1 MVFKRLRW
9 KGFRE
14 ATVILFFAGCLAF
27 GFNSLREHSLPLPG
41 STKVVDSSP
50 AAVNEPDG
58 SNAKGDMSIEEAVR
72 LFEKGAALFV
82 DARSEADYR
91 AGHIKGAVNIPD
103 LDFENYIGSF
113 LEKTAAETVLIT
125 YCEGDACTLSK
136 SLAEK
141 LSLAGFE
148 SVFHLKNGWGQWKE
162 RGLPIDSGQE

>member
-1 MVFKRLRW
+1 MVFKQLKW

-14 ATVILFFAGCLAF
+14 ATAILFIAGCLAF
-27 GFNSLREHSLPLPG
+27 GFNALREHSLPLPG
-41 STKVVDSSP
+41 TTQ
-50 AAVNEPDG
+50 AVNHSPTAINASDG
-58 SNAKGDMSIEEAVR
+58 SNPIGELSIEEAVR
-72 LFEKGAALFV
+72 LFEEGAVLFV

-103 LDFENYIGSF
+103 LDFENHIGSF

-125 YCEGDACTLSK
+125 YCEGDSCTLSK

-148 SVFHLKNGWGQWKE
+148 NVFHLKNGWGQWKE
-162 RGLPIDSGQE
+162 RGLPIARGQE

>member
-1 MVFKRLRW
+1 MKW

-27 GFNSLREHSLPLPG
+27 GFNALRENSLPLPG
-41 STKVVDSSP
+41 KTKTVDRSK
-50 AAVNEPDG
+50 AAVNAPDG
-58 SNAKGDMSIEEAVR
+58 TNAIGEMSIEEAVR

-91 AGHIKGAVNIPD
+91 AGHIAGAVNIPE
-103 LDFENYIGSF
+103 LDFENNIGSF

-125 YCEGDACTLSK
+125 YCEGDTCTLSK
-136 SLAEK
+136 NLAEK

-148 SVFHLKNGWGQWKE
+148 NVFHLKNGWGQWKE
-162 RGLPIDSGQE
+162 RGLPIDSG

>member
-27 GFNSLREHSLPLPG
+27 GFNALREHSLPLPG
-41 STKVVDSSP
+41 NTKAVDHSP
-50 AAVNEPDG
+50 AAVSEPDG
-58 SNAKGDMSIEEAVR
+58 TNAIGDMSVEEAVR

-103 LDFENYIGSF
+103 LNFENHIGSF
-113 LEKTAAETVLIT
+113 LEKTPAETVLIT
-125 YCEGDACTLSK
+125 YCEGDSCTLSK

-148 SVFHLKNGWGQWKE
+148 NVFHLQNGWGQWRE
-162 RGLPIDSGQE
+162 RGLPTASGSE

>member
-1 MVFKRLRW
+1 MKW

-14 ATVILFFAGCLAF
+14 ATLILFFAGCLAF
-27 GFNSLREHSLPLPG
+27 GFNALRERSLPLLG
-41 STKVVDSSP
+41 NTKTVDRSP
-50 AAVNEPDG
+50 AAVNAPDG
-58 SNAKGDMSIEEAVR
+58 TNVIGDMSIEEAVR

-91 AGHIKGAVNIPD
+91 AGHIKGAVNIPE
-103 LDFENYIGSF
+103 LDFENHIGSF

-125 YCEGDACTLSK
+125 YCEGDTCTLSK

-148 SVFHLKNGWGQWKE
+148 NVFHLKNGWGQWKE

>member
-1 MVFKRLRW
+1 MVFRRLKW

-27 GFNSLREHSLPLPG
+27 GFNALREHSLPLLET
-41 STKVVDSSP
+41 TKSVDRSS
-50 AAVNEPDG
+50 AAVNGPDG
-58 SNAKGDMSIEEAVR
+58 SNAIGDISIEEAVR
-72 LFEKGAALFV
+72 LFEEGAVLFV

-103 LDFENYIGSF
+103 LDFENHIGSF

-125 YCEGDACTLSK
+125 YCEGDSCTLSK

-148 SVFHLKNGWGQWKE
+148 NVFHLKNGWGQWKE
-162 RGLPIDSGQE
+162 RGLPIARGQE

>member
-1 MVFKRLRW
+1 MVFRRLKW

-27 GFNSLREHSLPLPG
+27 GFNALRKHSLPLLET
-41 STKVVDSSP
+41 TKSVDRSS

-58 SNAKGDMSIEEAVR
+58 SNAIGDISIEEAVR
-72 LFEKGAALFV
+72 LFEEGSALFV
-82 DARSEADYR
+82 DARSEAEYR

-103 LDFENYIGSF
+103 LDFENHIGSF

-125 YCEGDACTLSK
+125 YCEGESCALSK

-148 SVFHLKNGWGQWKE
+148 NVFHLKNGWGQWKE
-162 RGLPIDSGQE
+162 RGLPIARGQE

>member
-1 MVFKRLRW
+1 MVFKRLKW

-14 ATVILFFAGCLAF
+14 ATVIVFCAGCLAF
-27 GFNSLREHSLPLPG
+27 GFNALREHSLPLTVTTKAVDP
-41 STKVVDSSP
+41 ST
-50 AAVNEPDG
+50 AAINASG
-58 SNAKGDMSIEEAVR
+58 MSNAIGELSIEEAVR
-72 LFEKGAALFV
+72 LFEEGKAQFV

-103 LDFENYIGSF
+103 VNFENHIGSF

-141 LSLAGFE
+141 LALAGFE
-148 SVFHLKNGWGQWKE
+148 KVFHLKNGWGQWRE
-162 RGLPIDSGQE
+162 RGLPIAGGQE

>member
-1 MVFKRLRW
+1 MVLKQLKW

-14 ATVILFFAGCLAF
+14 ATAILFIAGCLAF
-27 GFNSLREHSLPLPG
+27 GFNALREHSLPLPG
-41 STKVVDSSP
+41 TTQ
-50 AAVNEPDG
+50 AVNHSPTAINESDG
-58 SNAKGDMSIEEAVR
+58 SKPIVELSIEEAVR
-72 LFEKGAALFV
+72 LFEEGAVLFV

-103 LDFENYIGSF
+103 LDFENHIGSF

-125 YCEGDACTLSK
+125 YCEGESCALSK

-148 SVFHLKNGWGQWKE
+148 NVFHLKNGWGQWKE
-162 RGLPIDSGQE
+162 LGLPIARGQE

>member
-1 MVFKRLRW
+1 MKL

-14 ATVILFFAGCLAF
+14 ATVILFFAGSLAF
-27 GFNSLREHSLPLPG
+27 GFNALREHSLPLPG
-41 STKVVDSSP
+41 NTKAVDSSP
-50 AAVNEPDG
+50 AAVNESDG
-58 SNAKGDMSIEEAVR
+58 SNAIGDMSIEEAVR
-72 LFEKGAALFV
+72 LFEEGAALFV

-103 LDFENYIGSF
+103 LDFENHIGSF

-125 YCEGDACTLSK
+125 YCEGNACTLST

-162 RGLPIDSGQE
+162 RGLPIASGQE

>member
-1 MVFKRLRW
+1 MVFKRLKW

-14 ATVILFFAGCLAF
+14 ATSILFIAGCLAF
-27 GFNSLREHSLPLPG
+27 GFNALREHSLPLPG
-41 STKVVDSSP
+41 TTQ
-50 AAVNEPDG
+50 AVNHSPTAINASDG
-58 SNAKGDMSIEEAVR
+58 SNPIGELSIEEAVR
-72 LFEKGAALFV
+72 LFEEGAVLFV

-103 LDFENYIGSF
+103 LDFENHIGSF

-125 YCEGDACTLSK
+125 YCEGDSCTLSK

-148 SVFHLKNGWGQWKE
+148 NVFHLKNGWGQWKE
-162 RGLPIDSGQE
+162 RGLPIARGQE

>member
-1 MVFKRLRW
+1 MWCYIMRW

-14 ATVILFFAGCLAF
+14 ATVILFFAGSLAF
-27 GFNSLREHSLPLPG
+27 GFNALREHSLPLPEN
-41 STKVVDSSP
+41 TKAVDSSP

-58 SNAKGDMSIEEAVR
+58 SNATGDMSIEEAIHM
-72 LFEKGAALFV
+72 FEEGAALFV

-103 LDFENYIGSF
+103 LDFENHIGSF
-113 LEKTAAETVLIT
+113 LQKTAADTVLIT
-125 YCEGDACTLSK
+125 YCEGDACTLSI

-141 LSLAGFE
+141 LSLSGFE

-162 RGLPIDSGQE
+162 RGLPIASGQE

>member
-1 MVFKRLRW
+1 MVFKRLWW

-41 STKVVDSSP
+41 STKAVDSSL

-58 SNAKGDMSIEEAVR
+58 SNAIGDMSIEKAVR
-72 LFEKGAALFV
+72 LFEEGAALFV

>member
-1 MVFKRLRW
+1 MAFKQQKW

-14 ATVILFFAGCLAF
+14 ATAILFIAGCLAF
-27 GFNSLREHSLPLPG
+27 GFNALREHSLPLPG
-41 STKVVDSSP
+41 TTK
-50 AAVNEPDG
+50 AVNHSPTATNGPIEP
-58 SNAKGDMSIEEAVR
+58 NATGDPSIEEAVR
-72 LFEKGAALFV
+72 LFEEGAVLFV

-103 LDFENYIGSF
+103 LDFENHIGSF

-125 YCEGDACTLSK
+125 YCEGDSCTLSK

-148 SVFHLKNGWGQWKE
+148 NVFHLKNGWGQWKE
-162 RGLPIDSGQE
+162 RGLPIARGQE